1 MGTSESA
8 NIGLKALWALEGEA
22 EELDRDCVLLKT
34 STWEGRQ
41 DNSQLQN
48 KARLV
53 GGKKKKEEENSVV
66 QCGEIR

>member
-8 NIGLKALWALEGEA
+8 NTGLKALWALEEEA

-34 STWEGRQ
+34 STWDRRQ
-41 DNSQLQN
+41 DHSQLQN

-53 GGKKKKEEENSVV
+53 GEKKQNKTVWYNVEKV
-66 QCGEIR
+66 R

>member
-8 NIGLKALWALEGEA
+8 NIGLKALWALEGEE

-34 STWEGRQ
+34 STWEVRQ

-53 GGKKKKEEENSVV
+53 GGKKKKEENSVV
-66 QCGEIR
+66 QCGES